1 MGGWS
6 KLCVQAVQAGCM
18 AQASPVSAGGE
29 HSRFDWPAMND
40 WMENTVTQMNTDGM
54 PGADGA
60 GEAENPVYRYCW
72 MPTLHLEPGM
82 VIARPVFGRLGRQ
95 LAIHLGVGTVLT
107 AATIDQLLNKGV
119 ECVAV
124 DNPVPRDE
132 AAYAQAQ
139 AAHEARLR
147 EIFGAVPTES
157 CAPLFLA
164 LLDGGPS
171 EC

>member
-1 MGGWS
+1 M
-6 KLCVQAVQAGCM
+6 VD
-18 AQASPVSAGGE
+18 
-29 HSRFDWPAMND
+29 R
-40 WMENTVTQMNTDGM
+40 MESTVTQMNTDGM
-54 PGADGA
+54 PGTEGA
-60 GEAENPVYRYCW
+60 GEAGNPVYRYCW

-82 VIARPVFGRLGRQ
+82 VIARPVFGRTGRQ

-124 DNPVPRDE
+124 DNLVPRDDE
-132 AAYAQAQ
+132 AYAQAQ